1 MSQLTFF
8 FFFHLVIAKMITSYK
23 FLSMQIL
30 PLQLDLIFLIGYNI
44 PKNDSRIL
52 KAITKR
58 HDSTYLKRYHILP
71 KAMTLRWLI
80 ARTMKCYYILSTFSN
95 FAAYLTLST
104 GTYHF
109 SLLWYELQFNQV
121 NVFFHATP
129 FK

>member
-1 MSQLTFF
+1 
-8 FFFHLVIAKMITSYK
+8 MITSYK

>member
-8 FFFHLVIAKMITSYK
+8 FFFPSSHRKNDHFLQ
-23 FLSMQIL
+23 FLSIQIL

-58 HDSTYLKRYHILP
+58 HDFTYLKRYHILP
-71 KAMTLRWLI
+71 KAITLRWLI